1 MSRDD
6 SLSAKDNYISNV
18 AANGINKSKIENY
31 KRIKMEEAEARA
43 ILMQPKAENN
53 QYHRRISSNVNS
65 KYKPSANA
73 LASYSPLR
81 NMYNEVG

>member
-1 MSRDD
+1 MSGH
-6 SLSAKDNYISNV
+6 DNYISNV
-18 AANGINKSKIENY
+18 AVNGINKSKIENY

-43 ILMQPKAENN
+43 VLMQPKAEN
-53 QYHRRISSNVNS
+53 QQPYHRRISSNVNS

-81 NMYNEVG
+81 NMVNDVGQS